1 MLTMRLALAFGCPVF
16 VCSALVACDGDR
28 DTAPDASSPDA
39 RATTT
44 TIQITSGQPAALVT
58 FRDGVDGP
66 WQAATRKTPTLF
78 EAEVHGPY
86 ITSVVCQNT
95 FTADGQST
103 ESWDTWQ
110 AGRTLDD
117 PHVYTACD
125 APASEHAIT
134 GTMVQP
140 GTVRLGDSFDSSPS
154 DTWMF
159 HVAAASGTH
168 DLLATTADGFAVRRA
183 VSITADLVLTPP
195 IDVVQEGT
203 VLATVPFRVANPLPD
218 ETSRAVA
225 FLETSAS
232 EPPATLYAGPID
244 AVKVAPDAALQG
256 FDRQSVSLRAQ
267 RGTSTRALRR
277 AFHSGADTMYTL
289 PPAFGDPQWTIG
301 GARAE
306 VSWTLLPAVG
316 TLSES
321 VSGSGPGGTTAASYQ
336 LDLTDAF
343 VAATAP
349 TRAVIDTD
357 IPGYLP
363 AWRIDLTASYAR
375 QLFVQQIVDGDVIS
389 SSIDEQ
395 IDPGTAARAP
405 ARRRAGEH
413 RSGGLARP

>member
-1 MLTMRLALAFGCPVF
+1 MLKILPSLASGCLVIA
-16 VCSALVACDGDR
+16 CSALVACHGDD
-28 DTAPDASSPDA
+28 DTAPDAYAPDA
-39 RATTT
+39 RGATT

-58 FRDGVDGP
+58 FRDGVDAP

-86 ITSVVCQNT
+86 IVSVVCQNT
-95 FTADGQST
+95 LAAEGPST

-117 PHVYTACD
+117 PPVYTACD
-125 APASEHAIT
+125 APATEHAIT
-134 GTMVQP
+134 GTMVQA
-140 GTVRLGDSFDSSPS
+140 GTVRLEDSFDSSQA
-154 DTWMF
+154 DTWTF
-159 HVAAASGTH
+159 HVVAASGTH
-168 DLLATTADGFAVRRA
+168 DLLATTADGFALRRA
-183 VSITADLVLTPP
+183 VNITADLVLTPP
-195 IDVVQEGT
+195 IDVVQEGA
-203 VLATVPFRVANPLPD
+203 VLATVPFRIANPLPA
-218 ETSRAVA
+218 ETSRAVV

-232 EPPATLYAGPID
+232 ELPATLYAGPIN
-244 AVKVAPDAALQG
+244 AVKVAPDAALQDL
-256 FDRQSVSLRAQ
+256 DRQSVSLRAQ

-277 AFHSGADTMYTL
+277 AFHSGADTTYTL
-289 PPAFGDPQWTIG
+289 PPAFGDPQWAIS

-316 TLSES
+316 NLSES

-336 LDLTDAF
+336 LDMTDAF

-363 AWRIDLTASYAR
+363 AWRVDLTASYVR
-375 QLFVQQIVDGDVIS
+375 QLVVQRIMDGEVVS

-395 IDPGTAARAP
+395 IDPGTAAHQP
-405 ARRRAGEH
+405 ALRSAGGY
-413 RSGGLARP
+413 RSGGLVRL